1 MKEIYSINYHKIYSE
16 GRVNLAFR
24 YVVGMYYT
32 VGEDSMAVTEIRDMG
47 KNGFQVFFEG
57 GWMLET
63 PRTNDVEVMHRPKET
78 EDANGESN
86 DK

>member
-16 GRVNLAFR
+16 GRLNLAVH
-24 YVVGMYYT
+24 YVVGMFYT
-32 VGEDSMAVTEIRDMG
+32 VGEDSRAVTEIRDMG
-47 KNGFQVFFEG
+47 KNGFQVLFEG
-57 GWMLET
+57 DWMIEV
-63 PRTNDVEVMHRPKET
+63 PRTNDVEVVYRPKET